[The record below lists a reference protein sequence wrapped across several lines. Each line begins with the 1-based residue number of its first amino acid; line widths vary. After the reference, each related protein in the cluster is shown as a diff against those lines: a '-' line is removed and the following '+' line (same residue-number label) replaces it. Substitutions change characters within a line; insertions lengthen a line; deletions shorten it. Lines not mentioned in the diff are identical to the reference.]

1 MFTHILDVFNS
12 LKATGV
18 VAFFVA
24 VIPVVYKLINPY
36 LQKKIATEK
45 NVHAQQALELG
56 LKLANVIV
64 PELAVLAALS
74 KSDRKKEAM
83 RFVNDQLKDNGFDLD
98 YQVIAGLVE
107 KAYQAYKQT
116 GGDNHAPIESPA
128 ANELDETQQVTLPKD
143 KALALDKTANG
154 KAIIKSTPAQVQATP
169 TLDGAKVT
177 AMPVSTA
184 KPGDQDVQ

>member
-83 RFVNDQLKDNGFDLD
+83 RFVNDQLKANGLDLD

-107 KAYQAYKQT
+107 KAYQAYKAT
-116 GGDNHAPIESPA
+116 AADNHFAP
-128 ANELDETQQVTLPKD
+128 V
-143 KALALDKTANG
+143 
-154 KAIIKSTPAQVQATP
+154 TPAP
-169 TLDGAKVT
+169 TESVMNTQSPNLVNTNVENVSQTSQSTEKGGAN
-177 AMPVSTA
+177 A
-184 KPGDQDVQ
+184 

>member
-74 KSDRKKEAM
+74 KSDRKKEAI
-83 RFVNDQLKDNGFDLD
+83 RFVNDQLKANGFDLD

-107 KAYQAYKQT
+107 KAYQAYKAT
-116 GGDNHAPIESPA
+116 GADNHFAPI
-128 ANELDETQQVTLPKD
+128 
-143 KALALDKTANG
+143 
-154 KAIIKSTPAQVQATP
+154 TPAPVESENSQSAKSIDATGNVSQTSQATEKG
-169 TLDGAKVT
+169 GAN
-177 AMPVSTA
+177 A
-184 KPGDQDVQ
+184 